1 MVPEDLLVVLGE
13 HLGLSSLVI
22 DQVRSSCSAG
32 NALNIGERAYEMF
45 RRASTRIEQPL
56 TFGKIF
62 QSLHEIDRSDE
73 LVPILRSYVLSFKMA
88 TPVAENGSI
97 SRCFFVW
104 LRENHPDLIDLC
116 GMQEDRII
124 SRDNPFRRG
133 LFRDLSP
140 KLVCVW
146 RMVGRL
152 LGLSDSAISEIDIA
166 HSSDQNRVNESCYQM
181 LLKWANSLDQSDITY
196 YSLMNALQVTSRG
209 TGAAND
215 AIFYLNNFTR
225 NLASVQN

>member
-1 MVPEDLLVVLGE
+1 MVPQDLLKALGE
-13 HLGLSSLVI
+13 YLGLSSLII
-22 DQVRSSCSAG
+22 DQVMSSCSAG
-32 NALNIGERAYEMF
+32 NALSIGERAYEMF
-45 RRASTRIEQPL
+45 RRASTSIEQPL
-56 TFGKIF
+56 TFGRIF
-62 QSLHEIDRSDE
+62 QSLHEIDRSDK

-88 TPVAENGSI
+88 TPVEENGSI
-97 SRCFFVW
+97 SKCFFVW
-104 LRENHPDLIDLC
+104 LRENHPERIDLC
-116 GMQEDRII
+116 GTQDDRII
-124 SRDNPFRRG
+124 SQNNSFRSG

-166 HSSDQNRVNESCYQM
+166 HSSEQNRVNESCYQM
-181 LLKWANSLDQSDITY
+181 LLKWADSLDQSDITY
-196 YSLMNALQVTSRG
+196 YRLMAALKVTSRG

-215 AIFYLNNFTR
+215 AIFYLHRFTV